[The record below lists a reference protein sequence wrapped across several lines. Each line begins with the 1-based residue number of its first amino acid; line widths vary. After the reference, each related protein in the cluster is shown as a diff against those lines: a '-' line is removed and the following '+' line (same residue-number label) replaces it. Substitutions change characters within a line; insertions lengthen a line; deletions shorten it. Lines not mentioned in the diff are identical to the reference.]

1 MKLTNLILT
10 RLTSKIIWGT
20 SLVLAIWCG
29 SVSIQSARAETNQ
42 SLELELQN
50 QLELYEE
57 AGFMQKYAI
66 WKNHGEMYPNSP
78 TRKPWLE
85 ENTWYSKESLEIAA
99 RVEQKYAH
107 LSVQEINMQGER
119 QKYTSFSK
127 LLSVAEKIIEEK
139 ASSKKLWLALNE
151 IYYFE
156 YFNRGFYVP
165 ENLSKYNIDYSVLDR
180 IKVLAE
186 KTIARSSDSM
196 VIGYAHVIL
205 GRIYAFGGTLV
216 RQNLDTAKQHLVD
229 AKESFGQACD
239 LGNKKACIYYNRFHK
254 FFEEQIINVK

>member
-50 QLELYEE
+50 QLELYKE
-57 AGFMQKYAI
+57 AEFIQDYAL
-66 WKNHGEMYPNSP
+66 WKNKPNPLKSS
-78 TRKPWLE
+78 WQE
-85 ENTWYSKESLEIAA
+85 ENGAFG
-99 RVEQKYAH
+99 RVEDIKLASRIEQKYAH
-107 LSVQEINMQGER
+107 VPTQEINMQGER

-139 ASSKKLWLALNE
+139 ASSKKLWLALRE
-151 IYYFE
+151 IYHFE
-156 YFNRGFYVP
+156 YFDRGFYVP

-196 VIGYAHVIL
+196 AIGYAHVIL

-229 AKESFGQACD
+229 TKESFGQACD
-239 LGNKKACIYYNRFHK
+239 LGNKEACIYYNRFHK
-254 FFEEQIINVK
+254 FFEEEIINVK